1 MNPSKLR
8 VAVVGASGRLGAFAA
23 KLFESH
29 PRFELVARWDR
40 GDDWRQLA
48 KRCGASVAFE
58 ATRAGQGFE
67 HARALLDAGLR
78 PVVATSGV
86 DPAQVGELD
95 ALARKLGLGGVVVPN
110 FSLGAWLMQRA
121 AELAAPH
128 FAQAEIVEAH
138 HTRKADSPSGTAADT
153 ARRIVAARER
163 AHAAPLA
170 AQEHGNGGRRQAARG
185 ELRDGVALHSL
196 RLDGVYARQEVLFS
210 GVGELLAIR
219 HEMGGP
225 EAFAPGIELA
235 TSFAARASGVHL
247 GLDAVL
253 GSPPPAP

>member
-1 MNPSKLR
+1 MSAPKLR

-23 KLFESH
+23 KLFAEH
-29 PRFELVARWDR
+29 PRFELAARWER
-40 GDDWRQLA
+40 GDDWPRVA
-48 KRCGASVAFE
+48 RDCGASVAFE
-58 ATRAGQGFE
+58 ATRAGLGFA
-67 HARALLDAGLR
+67 HARALLEAGLR

-86 DPAQVGELD
+86 TPTEVRELD
-95 ALARKLGLGGVVVPN
+95 ALARQLGLGGVVVPN

-153 ARRIVAARER
+153 ARRIAAARER
-163 AHAAPLA
+163 AGAPPLA
-170 AQEHGNGGRRQAARG
+170 PHGRAQPARG
-185 ELRDGVALHSL
+185 EIQGGVALHSL

-210 GVGELLAIR
+210 GVGELFTVR

-235 TSFAARASGVHL
+235 TLFAARTSGVQL

-253 GSPPPAP
+253 GAGAPRS